1 MAYRYGQDRNQMLF
15 FPQSI
20 DQYVA
25 EDHPVRA
32 YDAFVDTLDFEQLGI
47 ELDARKVVNSQIVHT
62 DAVSDA
68 NDSHQLAKQVK
79 AAQKVLDKNCQ
90 VACADSGYSDI
101 EQMEKIESDK
111 TQVIVPSKQQS
122 SSTPPEPFSK
132 SEFVYDKQHDCY
144 RCPQGQRLIMCRFT
158 AGTYDYTPHIWR
170 SQRAIRATF

>member
-47 ELDARKVVNSQIVHT
+47 ELDARKVGNSQIVHT

-68 NDSHQLAKQVK
+68 NDSHQLA
-79 AAQKVLDKNCQ
+79 
-90 VACADSGYSDI
+90 
-101 EQMEKIESDK
+101 
-111 TQVIVPSKQQS
+111 
-122 SSTPPEPFSK
+122 
-132 SEFVYDKQHDCY
+132 
-144 RCPQGQRLIMCRFT
+144 
-158 AGTYDYTPHIWR
+158 
-170 SQRAIRATF
+170 